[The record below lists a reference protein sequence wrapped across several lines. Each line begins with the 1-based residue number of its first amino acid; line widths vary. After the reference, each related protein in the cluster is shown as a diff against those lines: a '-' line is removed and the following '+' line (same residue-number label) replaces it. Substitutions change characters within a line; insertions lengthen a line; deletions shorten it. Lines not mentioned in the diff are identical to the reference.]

1 MWPELP
7 RKKADGTAARTSRV
21 APDSGRGAASRPIG
35 PGQAGQRPLRWGGS
49 GVHGRL
55 LPGLRELRCP
65 VVCVMTPSGPPGH
78 PPIITRILQV
88 GDADEVTGVR
98 DQQARRELP
107 LQKLRNLP
115 RYDFRGP
122 WPRGEGPLLYSFV
135 DSNANLT
142 RNTLTDL
149 PEAA

>member
-1 MWPELP
+1 M
-7 RKKADGTAARTSRV
+7 
-21 APDSGRGAASRPIG
+21 
-35 PGQAGQRPLRWGGS
+35 
-49 GVHGRL
+49 HGRL

-78 PPIITRILQV
+78 PQTITRILQV